1 MRSERL
7 AVGGEGADCR
17 SLAAHF
23 RCEHEYKINKLVWLL
38 ARYHFGVV
46 INCVRFESDSLAS
59 SYRPYLSRK
68 VEASFRRSLTVNP
81 EKLVLVDLDGMVAG
95 EYLSMYSPAAAGS
108 EVLHFVVVQVSG
120 ITQRLSGDKKF
131 SDGFFCS
138 FYPASL
144 AFSSAHGPYPMVIS
158 TSCQPMHFIGSLVR
172 DVKFDY
178 TSLIIGHSDTP

>member
-7 AVGGEGADCR
+7 TVEGEGADCR

-23 RCEHEYKINKLVWLL
+23 RCEHEYKINKLGWLL

-131 SDGFFCS
+131 SDGFFCYNFFRITTRRYFLRAMLKRGLLF
-138 FYPASL
+138 FYLLPL
-144 AFSSAHGPYPMVIS
+144 FLVCAFVC
-158 TSCQPMHFIGSLVR
+158 T
-172 DVKFDY
+172 
-178 TSLIIGHSDTP
+178 LIFL